1 VKISSSSKNLY
12 VLSFTLLVV
21 MLGYGIAMPMLP
33 FYIERFGVGGRE
45 FGWMMSTYSLMQLI
59 CAPLWGSASDR
70 VGRKPILAVGVLGYG
85 IAFLLFGLAQN
96 FAALFIAR
104 VLSGVLSSATMPTA
118 MAYISDNSRPDEKSQ
133 AMGQLGA
140 MIGLGTILG
149 PLLGGLLSGDSIS
162 LPFFA
167 GSGLAF
173 LSFLLVMLFLPGKQQ
188 LPQATIEKK
197 LGNEKDHLD
206 PIMALLDEKKGFM
219 NILEKSWKIMISP
232 AGILLGLIFIM
243 SFGLAN
249 FQNMIGLFVLDKFA
263 ITSQQISLL
272 WMVMGAAL
280 LVVQGFLTGPLA
292 RRLGELNLIRLGL
305 IGGALGFLLV
315 ALAGDFIQTL
325 LMLVLFVTSL
335 GLIGPALNA
344 HISRYGGEHQ
354 GALMGLNSAMSSLG
368 KVLGPLLAGNLYDL
382 NIHYPFYSGAI
393 TLVLGWLISLAG
405 LRKNMIR
412 GN

>member
-1 VKISSSSKNLY
+1 MKISSSSKNQY

-59 CAPLWGSASDR
+59 CAPIWGSASDR
-70 VGRKPILAVGVLGYG
+70 LGRKPILAVGVLGYG
-85 IAFLLFGLAQN
+85 LAFLLFGLARS

-104 VLSGVLSSATMPTA
+104 VLSGALSSATMPTA
-118 MAYISDNSRPDEKSQ
+118 MAYISDNSHPDEKSQ

-140 MIGLGTILG
+140 MVGLGTILG
-149 PLLGGLLSGDSIS
+149 PLLGGLLSGESIA

-173 LSFLLVMLFLPGKQQ
+173 LSFLLVMLLLPGKGK
-188 LPQATIEKK
+188 LPQTFADKC
-197 LGNEKDHLD
+197 EKD
-206 PIMALLDEKKGFM
+206 KKDHSYPAISQSVENEGWM
-219 NILEKSWKIMISP
+219 NRLRNFWRVMISP
-232 AGILLGLIFIM
+232 AGVLLGLIFIM

-249 FQNMIGLFVLDKFA
+249 FQNMIGLFVLEKFA
-263 ITSQQISLL
+263 ISSQQISLL
-272 WMVMGAAL
+272 WMVMGATL

-292 RRLGELNLIRLGL
+292 KRLGELTLIRIGL

-344 HISRYGGEHQ
+344 HISRFGGEHQ
-354 GALMGLNSAMSSLG
+354 GRLMGLNSAMSSLG

-382 NIHYPFYSGAI
+382 NIQYPFFSGTI
-393 TLVLGWLISLAG
+393 VLIFGWFTSLVG
-405 LRKNMIR
+405 LRKYQ
-412 GN
+412 